1 MPPGLPTPQSLSCER
16 YTVKRVT
23 ELTINWS
30 WQEDKN
36 QTRLK
41 ISRNSLQSTRLFSFV
56 EGPLTSEGSISEGPI
71 ISEGSISKGLIFEGF
86 IFEGPISERLIF
98 KGPAAKEI
106 R

>member
-1 MPPGLPTPQSLSCER
+1 MPPGLPTPQSPSCER

-23 ELTINWS
+23 ELTINRS

-41 ISRNSLQSTRLFSFV
+41 ISRNSLQSTRLYSFV
-56 EGPLTSEGSISEGPI
+56 AGPLTSEGSISEGPI
-71 ISEGSISKGLIFEGF
+71 LSEGSISEGL
-86 IFEGPISERLIF
+86 IFEGPISETLIF
-98 KGPAAKEI
+98 EGPAAKEI